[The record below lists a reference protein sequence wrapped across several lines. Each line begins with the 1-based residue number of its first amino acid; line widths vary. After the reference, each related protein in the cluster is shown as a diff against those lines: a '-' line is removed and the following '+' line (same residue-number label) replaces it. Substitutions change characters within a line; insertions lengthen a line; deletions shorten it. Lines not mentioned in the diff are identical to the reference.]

1 MIIDVMDAGLVVDSQ
16 VILDGVSLAVEK
28 GACHVLLGENGSG
41 KTTLLDCIRG
51 ARRLTS
57 GAIRVLGE
65 DAAVLPWFLRRRL
78 NSVLAPSAFPFNL
91 RVKEICRLYNSIYGA
106 SRYPLQQLT
115 ERFCLTNIMDTK
127 WSVLSSGQKQRLSLC
142 LSQMGNPELILL
154 DEPFTNLDDE
164 SSQVTKECLQGCKS
178 DGITLVI
185 AIHDTRH
192 IDDLIDQVSVMTK
205 GSISHC

>member
-1 MIIDVMDAGLVVDSQ
+1 MMIDVKNAGLAVDGQ
-16 VILDGVSLAVEK
+16 VLLDDVSLAVDK

-65 DAAVLPWFLRRRL
+65 DAAALPWSLRRRF

-91 RVKEICRLYNSIYGA
+91 RVKEICRLYSSIYGV
-106 SRYPLQQLT
+106 SRYPLQQLA
-115 ERFCLTNIMDTK
+115 ELFCLTDIMDKK
-127 WSVLSSGQKQRLSLC
+127 WSVLSSGQKQRLSLG
-142 LSQMGNPELILL
+142 LSQLGNPELILL

-164 SSQVTKECLQGCKS
+164 SSLVTKHCLQKCKS

-185 AIHDTRH
+185 ATHDTRY
-192 IDDLIDQVSVMTK
+192 IDDLIDRTSVMTK
-205 GSISHC
+205 GSIKYC